1 MKYLILISIFISFQT
16 NLLAQKVDRTKDI
29 FIDAEGKSIS
39 QQKFREQWRNSAR
52 WDSINSNN
60 IRVNTLNKN
69 LFLGFDS
76 DQGTIVTEL
85 SKITGKT
92 FKTNAPIL
100 LVFKFKGD
108 LCTSSHPDE
117 NWSKSRILR
126 RKRFLKPFWE
136 QLEKDSDLNII
147 YLFEKGIELAND
159 RDDPEEKFYIDQ
171 ENFFRN
177 NIFTQPTLCN
187 SFAAIKPNG
196 QILVRNGES
205 RIDFFAKFLMDEN
218 WSQFFPENQKN

>member
-1 MKYLILISIFISFQT
+1 MKYLFILSMIIGLQT
-16 NLLAQKVDRTKDI
+16 SLLAQKVDRSKDI

-39 QQKFREQWRNSAR
+39 QQKFREQWRNCAR
-52 WDSINSNN
+52 WDSINSTNT
-60 IRVNTLNKN
+60 RVNTLNKN
-69 LFLGFDS
+69 LFQGFVS
-76 DQGTIVTEL
+76 DPGTIATEL
-85 SKITGKT
+85 SKTTGKSI
-92 FKTNAPIL
+92 KASSPIL

-117 NWSKSRILR
+117 NWSKSRIRR
-126 RKRFLKPFWE
+126 RKKFLKPFWE

-147 YLFEKGIELAND
+147 YLFEKGIDLEND
-159 RDDPEEKFYIDQ
+159 TDDTEEKFYIDQ
-171 ENFFRN
+171 ENYFRN

-218 WSQFFPENQKN
+218 WSQFFPEDQRN